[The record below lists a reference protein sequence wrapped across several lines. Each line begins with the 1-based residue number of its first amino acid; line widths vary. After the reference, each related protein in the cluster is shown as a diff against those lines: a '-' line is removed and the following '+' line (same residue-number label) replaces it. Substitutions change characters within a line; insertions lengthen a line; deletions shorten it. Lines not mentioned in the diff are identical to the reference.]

1 MDDFYQTLRKIQK
14 YERTNG
20 DLAKL
25 DETFY
30 NDLYDSLKESKQQS
44 EYDSSSKSQ
53 TFNEHFRS
61 IGIEVCERREKKI
74 NEMALL
80 NFHRQYTIFLEESE
94 TDSIAVTP
102 QNLTFSEKKL
112 YSSLINLFKQYREEL
127 ISNDYNP
134 DNFNIE
140 LSNQLNEDIWKKLSK
155 NCVDDIER
163 TNAELIETSHDCSSL
178 VNNLE
183 KIVKLYENG
192 FLTDDEFI
200 LMKQKLF
207 GKK

>member
-1 MDDFYQTLRKIQK
+1 M
-14 YERTNG
+14 
-20 DLAKL
+20 
-25 DETFY
+25 
-30 NDLYDSLKESKQQS
+30 YDSLEELEQQS

-53 TFNEHFRS
+53 TFNEQFKS
-61 IGIEVCERREKKI
+61 IGMEICQRREKKI
-74 NEMALL
+74 NDMALL
-80 NFHRQYTIFLEESE
+80 NFHRQYTIFLAESE

-112 YSSLINLFKQYREEL
+112 YSSLINLFKQYREDL

-140 LSNQLNEDIWKKLSK
+140 LSNQLNEDIWKKLTK
-155 NCVDDIER
+155 NCVDEIEH
-163 TNAELIETSHDCSSL
+163 TNTELIETSHDCSSL

-183 KIVKLYENG
+183 KIAKLYENG

-207 GKK
+207 GKN